1 MNQKFAFKV
10 INNVPEVKDELDV
23 IKSVARSGNS
33 HIIRVYDF
41 WIEKNEEEF
50 TSRTY
55 LKMERCDGTLAQ
67 FLWDMREEKRDIRPI
82 QLLDIMVQVLS
93 GLRHCH
99 DRNVCHRDLK
109 LSNSI
114 LSLLFFP

>member
-1 MNQKFAFKV
+1 
-10 INNVPEVKDELDV
+10 
-23 IKSVARSGNS
+23 
-33 HIIRVYDF
+33 
-41 WIEKNEEEF
+41 
-50 TSRTY
+50 
-55 LKMERCDGTLAQ
+55 
-67 FLWDMREEKRDIRPI
+67 MREEKRDIRPI